1 MPFNALTDVNF
12 CYWYLFFVLVLAIV
26 SQQLCLTLELVE
38 APVLEANKR
47 KVSVVKTKV
56 SNHCFSIVWEG
67 VPEI

>member
-47 KVSVVKTKV
+47 KVSVVKTK
-56 SNHCFSIVWEG
+56 SE
-67 VPEI
+67 